1 MKSSQLSES
10 NTELGME
17 LSKLRIKLQFT
28 EERLEKD
35 SLNLRE
41 RQMQLENLVRD
52 YEGQIAGNEETINV
66 LRAEEKELA
75 AKLSRVE
82 I

>member
-1 MKSSQLSES
+1 
-10 NTELGME
+10 
-17 LSKLRIKLQFT
+17 
-28 EERLEKD
+28 
-35 SLNLRE
+35 
-41 RQMQLENLVRD
+41 MQLENLVRD

>member
-1 MKSSQLSES
+1 
-10 NTELGME
+10 ME
-17 LSKLRIKLQFT
+17 LSKLRLKLQFT

-52 YEGQIAGNEETINV
+52 YEGQIASNEETINM
-66 LRAEEKELA
+66 LRAEDKELA
-75 AKLSRVE
+75 GKLSRVE

>member
-1 MKSSQLSES
+1 
-10 NTELGME
+10 ME

-52 YEGQIAGNEETINV
+52 YEGQIASNEETINM
-66 LRAEEKELA
+66 LRAEDKELA
-75 AKLSRVE
+75 GKLSRVE